1 MKKEHAYVVKFG
13 HLFPKS
19 LSVTSWHQFISG
31 SSLDHTGP
39 SLLLSLREESK
50 MLHRIFRLFFIL
62 IFVFGLV
69 ALQAPLSARAAGSWY
84 VATTGN
90 DNNDC
95 LSPNTPCATI
105 NGAIGKAFSGDTIY
119 VATGTY
125 IGIGDEVVS
134 IYKDITLSGGWDA
147 TFGTQSG
154 LSTIDGQASRRG
166 IAVNSNI
173 TATIERF
180 AVQNGS
186 SHSGGGIS
194 LSGGSLTLNRSTVSG
209 NQQLG
214 ISADNSSLTLNSS
227 TVRGNTNTTY
237 GGGIYAYDS
246 IVTINNSTISDNAA
260 GSACCWSGGG
270 IFLAGNLGVGIINNS
285 TITGN
290 TAGVG
295 GGIEYGGG
303 FGSVTLQ
310 NTVLAGNSAF
320 MGPDCS
326 GIPLTSAGYNIV
338 GDTSGCGLAAGT
350 GDQFNVDPLLSTYS
364 IGEPA
369 YHALQPSSPAI
380 DAGNAATC
388 LSMDQRGIARP
399 QGNACDIG
407 AYEYTAAG
415 QPTSVFVVN
424 GNHQRIAPN
433 LPSPQTLEALVIDSQ
448 GSPVIGVAITF
459 SAPAS
464 GPSGT
469 FVDSGTNVTTV
480 DTDNSGI
487 ALAPTFIA
495 NSQIGSYSVEATVSG
510 VSSPASFTLSNFA
523 WYVATNGAS
532 VNDCQSPT
540 TPCLSISSVLERS
553 DFIEDDTI
561 LVAAGAYSTANTGG
575 WGVLLEKGARLLGGW
590 DASFTTQNSSST
602 LDGQGD
608 SRGMTVFD
616 VTAYVERFVIKNGVG
631 GGIVNAGTLTLYNS
645 SVANSSG
652 ADGGGINN
660 SGTLSINNS
669 TVSSNHAAFEG
680 GGIYNFGGSLI
691 LNNVTMAGNS
701 SADRGGGLFNQS
713 GLVVVRNS
721 ILARNTASNFGFD
734 CLGAITTS
742 DHNILGDTSG
752 CTVTAGTGD
761 QFNIDPQLG
770 PFLPDQGYYA
780 LLPVSPAID
789 AGNPDTCPAIDQRGV
804 IRPQGA
810 ACDIGAYEYTTP
822 GPAASLSV
830 VGGDHQSTATTLAFP
845 QPLQV
850 AALDDHGNPVGGVTI
865 EFVAPGSGASGTFA
879 DTGNNTTTVNTVA
892 GGVAATSIFT
902 ANDQAGAYTVSASAT
917 GLGSVEFHLINIAS
931 ITGRVTDAVTGA
943 PLPGNAPPFAL
954 VTLQRFCG
962 DSCLEVVNS
971 QNADSG
977 GRFVFDSYF
986 GGALP
991 TGSYQIELSAN
1002 LYQTKQF
1009 GPFEF
1014 SGVSLDVGDL
1024 PVGPVPFIGS
1034 ISGRLVDAAIG
1045 KPVAQT
1051 FIPYVQLYRCT
1062 DGNCFERVNEQ
1073 LPDSQGQFRFEIDFS
1088 GNPLPAGT
1096 YQIQA
1101 FADQFHQGQ
1110 VGPFA
1115 VGEGEDYE
1123 TGDMLLTSFPVRFS
1137 EIQPCTDIPATGGE
1151 CAFSVRI
1158 SNGLP
1163 TQFRGATW
1171 SLADGGLPDSFAGFT
1186 VFQVKD
1192 PQELNLGKGKSKVFR
1207 FQFKVPANNSPST
1220 TGLCT
1225 HLFAGQGSNPL
1236 FNTVG
1241 STTLFC
1247 IVRNAEGFSIL
1258 SPEEAAALTRA
1269 EVTVDSTITETEP
1282 NNSCQTAQDIGA
1294 VSLPVVLDGNLD
1306 ETLQP
1311 DIDFFRFS
1319 GAAGTLI
1326 TIDHEGQATGKG
1338 TLENPLLGVFDSNCN
1353 FLGFNDDWQSLNSH
1367 LEMAIPE
1374 DGSLILAATAFP
1386 DFGFT
1391 GGGSG
1396 SYQMTVAPVQ
1406 VISSIRGRVT
1416 DAISSVP
1423 LRGDE
1428 APFAFVRLLQCE
1440 DFGCVEINV
1449 QATDSEGRFLFESDA
1464 NGVPLPVGSY
1474 QVLASGDQYQ
1484 PNQTDIFAVGE
1495 GENHDAGDIAL
1506 TSFPVR
1512 FSDIQPCVVPTSG
1525 GVCDFSVKITN
1536 GLSVRL
1542 SGKAWSLV
1550 NGSGIGSFTDFT
1562 VFQTATPRELRLDA
1576 GKTGILRFRFRV
1588 GGSVA
1593 DGATICTQVFVG
1605 QGKDA
1610 YFHTVGTAQLF
1621 CFTKGPGGFTLL
1633 SEREAQEAFRELQRT
1648 DSPRSS
1654 SKQNMK

>member
-1 MKKEHAYVVKFG
+1 
-13 HLFPKS
+13 
-19 LSVTSWHQFISG
+19 
-31 SSLDHTGP
+31 
-39 SLLLSLREESK
+39 
-50 MLHRIFRLFFIL
+50 
-62 IFVFGLV
+62 
-69 ALQAPLSARAAGSWY
+69 
-84 VATTGN
+84 
-90 DNNDC
+90 
-95 LSPNTPCATI
+95 
-105 NGAIGKAFSGDTIY
+105 
-119 VATGTY
+119 
-125 IGIGDEVVS
+125 
-134 IYKDITLSGGWDA
+134 
-147 TFGTQSG
+147 
-154 LSTIDGQASRRG
+154 
-166 IAVNSNI
+166 
-173 TATIERF
+173 
-180 AVQNGS
+180 
-186 SHSGGGIS
+186 
-194 LSGGSLTLNRSTVSG
+194 VSG

-246 IVTINNSTISDNAA
+246 TVTINNSTISDNAA

-310 NTVLAGNSAF
+310 NTVLAGNSAL

-326 GIPLTSAGYNIV
+326 GIPLTSAGHNIV
-338 GDTSGCGLAAGT
+338 GDTSGCGMPAGT

-369 YHALQPSSPAI
+369 YHALQPNSPAI

-388 LSMDQRGIARP
+388 LSKDQRGIARP

-407 AYEYTAAG
+407 AYEYAAAG
-415 QPTSVFVVN
+415 QPTSMFVVN

-433 LPSPQTLEALVIDSQ
+433 LPSPQSLEALVIDSQ
-448 GSPVIGVAITF
+448 GSPVIGVAVTF

-469 FVDSGTNVTTV
+469 FMSSSTNVTTT
-480 DTDNSGI
+480 DTNHSGVAI
-487 ALAPTFIA
+487 APTFIA
-495 NSQIGSYSVEATVSG
+495 NGLIGSYSVDATVSG
-510 VSSPASFTLSNFA
+510 VPSPASFTLSNFA
-523 WYVATNGAS
+523 WYVATMGDLA
-532 VNDCQSPT
+532 NDCQSPT
-540 TPCLSISSVLERS
+540 APCPSITSVVEKS
-553 DFIEDDTI
+553 EFIADDTI
-561 LVAAGAYSTANTGG
+561 LVAAGTYSTANTGG
-575 WGVLLEKGARLLGGW
+575 WGVLLQKGARLLGGW
-590 DASFTTQNSSST
+590 DESFTTQNSNST
-602 LDGQGD
+602 LDGQRD

-616 VTAYVERFVIKNGVG
+616 VTAYVERFVIQNGVG
-631 GGIVNAGTLTLYNS
+631 GGIVNAGTLTLNNS

-669 TVSSNHAAFEG
+669 TVSNNQAAFEG
-680 GGIYNFGGSLI
+680 GGIYNSGGSLI
-691 LNNVTMAGNS
+691 LNHVTMASNS
-701 SADRGGGLFNQS
+701 SANRGGGLSNQS
-713 GLVVVRNS
+713 GLVVVGNS
-721 ILARNTASNFGFD
+721 ILAGNTASFFGSD
-734 CLGAITTS
+734 CAGTIATS
-742 DHNILGDTSG
+742 DHNIMGNTSG
-752 CTVTAGTGD
+752 CSVTAGTGD
-761 QFNIDPQLG
+761 QFDIDPQLG
-770 PFLPDQGYYA
+770 PFLPDQGYHA
-780 LLPVSPAID
+780 LLPGSPAID
-789 AGNPDTCPAIDQRGV
+789 AGNPATCPAIDQRGV
-804 IRPQGA
+804 IRPQGE
-810 ACDIGAYEYTTP
+810 ACDIGAYELTTP

-879 DTGNNTTTVNTVA
+879 DTGNNMITVNTDS
-892 GGVAATSIFT
+892 GGVAASSIFT
-902 ANDQAGAYTVSASAT
+902 ANDQSGAYTVSASAT
-917 GLGSVEFHLINIAS
+917 GLGFVEFNLINIAS
-931 ITGRVTDAVTGA
+931 MTGRVTDAIIGA

-954 VTLQRFCG
+954 VTLQRPCG
-962 DSCLEVVNS
+962 DGCLEVVSS
-971 QNADSG
+971 QNADG
-977 GRFVFDSYF
+977 EGRFVFDSYF
-986 GGALP
+986 GGPLP
-991 TGSYQIELSAN
+991 AGSYQIQISAN
-1002 LYQTKQF
+1002 LYQTEQF

-1034 ISGRLVDAAIG
+1034 ISGRLVDAATG

-1051 FIPYVQLYRCT
+1051 FIPYIQLYRCT
-1062 DGNCFERVNEQ
+1062 DGNCFELVNEQ
-1073 LPDSQGQFRFEIDFS
+1073 LPDSQGQFRFEVDLS

-1101 FADQFHQGQ
+1101 FADQYHQGQ

-1123 TGDMLLTSFPVRFS
+1123 TGDVLLTSFPVRFS
-1137 EIQPCTDIPATGGE
+1137 EIQPCDDIPATGGE

-1171 SLADGGLPDSFAGFT
+1171 SYADGGLPDSFAGFT
-1186 VFQVKD
+1186 AFQVKD
-1192 PQELNLGKGKSKVFR
+1192 PQELNLGTGKSKVFR

-1220 TGLCT
+1220 TALCT
-1225 HLFAGQGSNPL
+1225 HLFVGEGSNPL

-1241 STTLFC
+1241 FSTLFC
-1247 IVRNAEGFSIL
+1247 IVRNAEGFSIT
-1258 SPEEAAALTRA
+1258 SREQAAALTGA
-1269 EVTVDSTITETEP
+1269 EATADSTVTETEP
-1282 NNSCQTAQDIGA
+1282 NNSCQTAPDVGA
-1294 VSLPVVLDGNLD
+1294 VPLPVVLDGNLD
-1306 ETLQP
+1306 AALQP

-1353 FLGFNDDWQSLNSH
+1353 FLAFNDDWQSSNSH
-1367 LEMAIPE
+1367 LEIILPE
-1374 DGSLILAATAFP
+1374 DGILILGATAFP

-1396 SYQMTVAPVQ
+1396 SYEMTVAPVQ
-1406 VISSIRGRVT
+1406 VIGSIRGRVT
-1416 DAISSVP
+1416 DAISGVP
-1423 LRGDE
+1423 LPGDVE
-1428 APFAFVRLLQCE
+1428 PFAFVHLLQCE
-1440 DFGCVEINV
+1440 DFGCVEINA

-1464 NGVPLPVGSY
+1464 NGVPLRVGNY
-1474 QVLASGDQYQ
+1474 QVIASGNQYQ
-1484 PNQTDIFAVGE
+1484 IHQTDGFAVGE
-1495 GENHDAGDIAL
+1495 GENYDAGGIAL

-1512 FSDIQPCVVPTSG
+1512 FSDIKPCVVPTTG
-1525 GVCDFSVKITN
+1525 GVCDFSVRVTN
-1536 GLSVRL
+1536 GLSARL
-1542 SGKAWSLV
+1542 SGKAWSIV

-1562 VFQTATPRELRLDA
+1562 VFQTAIPRELKLDP
-1576 GKTGILRFRFRV
+1576 GKTSILRFRFRV
-1588 GGSVA
+1588 SGSVA

-1610 YFHTVGTAQLF
+1610 YFHTVGTGQLF
-1621 CFTKGPGGFTLL
+1621 CLAKGPGGITLL
-1633 SEREAQEAFRELQRT
+1633 SDREAREAFRELQKT
-1648 DSPRSS
+1648 NV
-1654 SKQNMK
+1654 QNMR